1 MRKDHHEEFISFK
14 DKDGNVS
21 NAFIT
26 GVPDKCDHDDNGEEL
41 SFNAIGQYFK
51 ASDMPNPKTN
61 YDAWV
66 KFQEDNKINGGCTSC
81 SKCGKPFEIDLFN
94 CE

>member
-1 MRKDHHEEFISFK
+1 MRKNHHEEFISFK

-26 GVPDKCDHDDNGEEL
+26 GVPDKCQHDDDGEMMH
-41 SFNAIGQYFK
+41 FNDAGQYFK
-51 ASDMPNPKTN
+51 ESELPKG
-61 YDAWV
+61 D
-66 KFQEDNKINGGCTSC
+66 KERMEFMDKHDLRGGCVSC

>member
-1 MRKDHHEEFISFK
+1 MRKDHHEEFIQIT
-14 DKDGNVS
+14 DKDGKVS

-26 GVPDKCDHDDNGEEL
+26 GVPDKCQHDDDGEEMH
-41 SFNAIGQYFK
+41 FNDAGQYFK
-51 ASDMPNPKTN
+51 ESELPKDM
-61 YDAWV
+61 DERI
-66 KFQEDNKINGGCTSC
+66 KFMDEHKLNGGCVSC